1 MVLLELIKQGNPQ
14 KEGVGITSF
23 QVRCH
28 PEWESRCYYLI
39 RSDGST
45 DDFSYRKCVDKLMPL
60 PESLF
65 KSNGELD
72 LQKLF
77 PGQKA
82 KQHNNQNGGRGG
94 RGGRG
99 GDGGGRGG
107 RGYGGRGSGGRGGRG
122 GGGRGRGG
130 RWGR

>member
-1 MVLLELIKQGNPQ
+1 M
-14 KEGVGITSF
+14 
-23 QVRCH
+23 
-28 PEWESRCYYLI
+28 I

-82 KQHNNQNGGRGG
+82 KHHNNQNGGRG
-94 RGGRG
+94 
-99 GDGGGRGG
+99 GGGRGG
-107 RGYGGRGSGGRGGRG
+107 RGYGGRGGRG
-122 GGGRGRGG
+122 GGGRGKGG